1 MKKLVLTLAILSFK
15 IVIIA
20 QGLGLTFSQTAGTYT
35 TITGGTVLVSGVF
48 DDTNFPVTLPTA
60 FTFKGISYN
69 QITVNTNGWISLGST
84 APSNTINTPVSSTAS
99 VPGFI
104 APFGMNLENADA
116 GTPEIR
122 WEQSGNEIIF
132 QWKDVK
138 RTTAA
143 INSEIF
149 SLQLRLNTTNGAMQ
163 FVYGS
168 FQNITISTSSPQV
181 GIRAAT
187 SSYPDNIYNRVV
199 NTFFSNT
206 WATSVEGTSANG
218 ICRITSTIPA
228 FFPIDG
234 QTYTWTPIDCASFSC
249 TANLSPI
256 NGSTINSTTANLSWN
271 TVAGAISYNLYFG
284 NSLPLTLQGN
294 YTSTTATIT
303 NLIANTAYSWYI
315 APVGFN
321 CILSGCES
329 AITTFNSGCQVLSC
343 VSNIAP
349 VNGATVSTSA
359 VTLNWSN
366 AGVSTPYDIYLGTT
380 NPPTTLYGTFTGT
393 SKTLLFLNDTYYWY
407 AFPRISCSSPSS
419 CNINTTQFTISNPN
433 TVPND
438 ICAGAIDLLSQT
450 ALGSIF
456 FDGHFEFFNPAFCGN
471 GSNRDVWYKF
481 KAIANTASVTVV
493 GVGSPCSFDPGI
505 SVYAGN
511 CNALICLGQDDIG
524 NCSTTNI
531 VSLSNLIIGNF
542 YYVRIFTVNSISG
555 NFMMSGSNIG
565 STVLPLNLISFSG
578 SKQNNDALLQ
588 WKTANEINVSR
599 FEVQRSD
606 NGVDFTVIGTVL
618 AGGSEYSFP
627 DVNTFSSRT
636 VAFYRLKSID
646 VDGRFTFSNIIKLSK
661 QASAAVTVYP
671 NPVSDVLTIS
681 RLQQNGTLRIYNTDG
696 KLLQQQTVSAQT
708 MTIDMSKYAKGMYLL
723 QYKTE
728 EEVVNRKIIKQ

>member
-1 MKKLVLTLAILSFK
+1 MKKLVLTLAILSFN
-15 IVIIA
+15 IVIMA
-20 QGLGLTFSQTAGTYT
+20 QGPGLTFSQSAGTYT
-35 TITGGTVLVSGVF
+35 AISGGTVLASGVF
-48 DDTNFPVTLPTA
+48 DNTNYPVILPTA

-69 QITVNTNGWISLGST
+69 QVTMNSNGWISLGST
-84 APSNTINTPVSSTAS
+84 APSNTITAPVSSTAS

-104 APFGMNLENADA
+104 APFGMDLENADS

-138 RTTAA
+138 RTTGA

-149 SLQLRLNTTNGAMQ
+149 SFQLRLNTTNGAMQ

-168 FQNITISTSSPQV
+168 FQNVTTSTSSPQV
-181 GIRAAT
+181 GIRT
-187 SSYPDNIYNRVV
+187 GTNLYPNNIYNRLV
-199 NTFFSNT
+199 NTTVPSNT
-206 WATSVEGTSANG
+206 WASSVEGANNSST
-218 ICRITSTIPA
+218 CRFTSTGTAVFPA
-228 FFPIDG
+228 NG
-234 QTYTWTPIDCASFSC
+234 QTYTWTPIDCSSFSC
-249 TANLSPI
+249 TTNLLPI
-256 NGSTINSTTANLSWN
+256 NASTINSTTANLSWN
-271 TVAGAISYNLYFG
+271 PVAGAISYNLYFG

-294 YTSTTATIT
+294 YTSTTATISDLVT
-303 NLIANTAYSWYI
+303 NTAYSWYL

-321 CILSGCES
+321 CILSGCET

-393 SKTLLFLNDTYYWY
+393 SKTLTFLNNTYYWY

-481 KAIANTASVTVV
+481 KAIATTASVTVV
-493 GVGSPCSFDPGI
+493 GVGSPCSNLDPGI

-511 CNALICLGQDDIG
+511 CNALTCLGQDDAG

-531 VSLSNLIIGNF
+531 VSLSNLIIGDF
-542 YYVRIFTVNSISG
+542 YFVRIFTVSSTSG
-555 NFMMSGSNIG
+555 NFMMSGTNIG
-565 STVLPLNLISFSG
+565 STVLPLNLISFTG
-578 SKQNNDALLQ
+578 SKQNNDALLK
-588 WKTANEINVSR
+588 WKTANEINVSH
-599 FEVQRSD
+599 FDVQRSE
-606 NGVDFTVIGTVL
+606 NGQIFENIGTVT
-618 AGGSEYSFP
+618 AGGSFYSFA
-627 DVNTFSSRT
+627 DANTFSSRKI
-636 VAFYRLKSID
+636 AFYRIKSID
-646 VDGRFTFSNIIKLSK
+646 VDGRVTYSSIINLSK
-661 QASAAVTVYP
+661 QAGGLITVFP
-671 NPVSDVLTIS
+671 NPVKEVLTIS
-681 RLQQNGTLRIYNTDG
+681 GSKKQAAVITSITGQVITTIQLINGS
-696 KLLQQQTVSAQT
+696 QTVNVSVLPPGVYFIKTAAQV
-708 MTIDMSKYAKGMYLL
+708 L
-723 QYKTE
+723 
-728 EEVVNRKIIKQ
+728 KIIKQ